1 MGFLVFFI
9 KRALATIPLL
19 FAITVVAFTLLQA
32 MPGDYADQWKNQTM
46 MLGGIS
52 EEEAQI
58 QADEL
63 LARFQQ
69 EEPVLIMMV
78 AKSSMR
84 QGDDGYIFT
93 GLRPEEI
100 VIIKIRFIHLKVS

>member
-46 MLGGIS
+46 MHYMKFIFYS
-52 EEEAQI
+52 
-58 QADEL
+58 
-63 LARFQQ
+63 
-69 EEPVLIMMV
+69 PVN
-78 AKSSMR
+78 
-84 QGDDGYIFT
+84 
-93 GLRPEEI
+93 
-100 VIIKIRFIHLKVS
+100 

>member
-52 EEEAQI
+52 EEEA
-58 QADEL
+58 A
-63 LARFQQ
+63 
-69 EEPVLIMMV
+69 
-78 AKSSMR
+78 
-84 QGDDGYIFT
+84 
-93 GLRPEEI
+93 
-100 VIIKIRFIHLKVS
+100 KIRKACEYAWIKGKVGIR

>member
-46 MLGGIS
+46 MLG
-52 EEEAQI
+52 
-58 QADEL
+58 
-63 LARFQQ
+63 R
-69 EEPVLIMMV
+69 
-78 AKSSMR
+78 
-84 QGDDGYIFT
+84 Y
-93 GLRPEEI
+93 
-100 VIIKIRFIHLKVS
+100 